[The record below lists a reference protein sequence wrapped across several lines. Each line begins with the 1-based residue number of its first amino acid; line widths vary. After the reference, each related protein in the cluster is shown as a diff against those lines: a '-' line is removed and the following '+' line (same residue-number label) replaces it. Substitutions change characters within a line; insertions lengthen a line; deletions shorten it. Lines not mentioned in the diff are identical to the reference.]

1 MAHGITATSSK
12 CEPNLTPLLDMV
24 LQLLMFFILC
34 ANFATTQVNENI
46 QLPIMQ
52 SARPADKKETE
63 LLYLNL
69 QADGTLE
76 MLGKE
81 PTKKP
86 AVIRTN
92 LRTYRDD
99 TLRAQRT
106 EEVKQLKTVIVLRAD
121 KNAEYKDVF
130 QILHW
135 CKEIGYGKFQMR
147 AMTRAE
153 KAVEMKP
160 RP

>member
-1 MAHGITATSSK
+1 
-12 CEPNLTPLLDMV
+12 MV

-46 QLPIMQ
+46 KLPLMQ
-52 SARPADKKETE
+52 SAKPADKKETD

-69 QADGTLE
+69 REDGTLE

-81 PTKKP
+81 PTKRP

-99 TLRAQRT
+99 TLRAQGSDQAR
-106 EEVKQLKTVIVLRAD
+106 ELKTVIVLRAD
-121 KNAEYKDVF
+121 KNTEYKDVF
-130 QILHW
+130 QLLHW
-135 CKEIGYGKFQMR
+135 CKEIGYRKYQLR
-147 AMTRAE
+147 ALTRVD
-153 KAVEMKP
+153 KKP
-160 RP
+160 SK